1 MNNRLITDMAA
12 SQKLPVFIGVTGHRN
27 IRLAGDDADKLKA
40 AVKKVINEIMGIK
53 EKKNSRSMYPHTE
66 FALLTSL
73 AAGADQYVTQI
84 AVEMGLK
91 YGVVLPMKRE
101 KFLSRTG
108 KDGIADFTADQKKT
122 AEKLMNDA
130 EHCLFV
136 YELPEVGDD
145 DDEQFSEAARFI
157 SDNSCAGIALWDG
170 LVTPTD
176 KAGTGATVRDSLHGV
191 TYRSK
196 CFSGI
201 TIPETRP
208 IYHIYTPR
216 DTSTTQSENYFRTR
230 SIFPQPLLETGVNW
244 FSLSGLDD
252 SQIAAR
258 FAEDWQKDTGR
269 IRKQKFQENLRNID
283 DYNRNVQKH
292 RDWID
297 KHNDRLDRQNV
308 LNQTGERADLCEK
321 YFFAAD
327 ALALFYQRR
336 RDRLGRWIIALA
348 GLSYISLNFF
358 SDFYPTV
365 AALLLYVALLCVAG
379 LVYLFVKRRRYH
391 EYYVSNRAIAE
402 GIRVQYYWFMA
413 DVRGNHN
420 IEAQVQDYYLRRQK
434 GRLEWVRMAIRTV
447 NLLSTAAYDRCGKAD
462 APDFVKKVADV
473 WLGHMDRKNSQ
484 TGVWEFPLSP
494 ADGIKKISH
503 NGQAGY
509 FLSKS
514 MKKSS
519 EVTLP
524 AGSPKKAAKP
534 SVIYKKSA
542 RLSKLINLSM
552 AISILIILALTAV
565 LLVAPD
571 SAFLK
576 KELLPTVSLKDILVF
591 IAGML
596 PIIAMVL
603 REIVS
608 FMGYEEDVDRYA
620 WYYSIFKRTIIEI
633 DECCQNK
640 SGNYPDAES
649 LRDAIKSELFEIGRE
664 ALVENADWVMLNEK
678 RAPEVPSN

>member
-1 MNNRLITDMAA
+1 MNNRLITDIAA

-27 IRLAGDDADKLKA
+27 IRLTGDDADKLEA
-40 AVKKVINEIMGIK
+40 AVRKVINEIRGINEDK
-53 EKKNSRSMYPHTE
+53 GSRSMYPHTE

-73 AAGADQYVTQI
+73 AAGADQFVTRI
-84 AVEMGLK
+84 AVKMGLN

-108 KDGIADFTADQKKT
+108 KDGIADFTPDQRKT
-122 AEKLMNDA
+122 AEELMNDT

-136 YELPEVGDD
+136 YELPEIDDD

-157 SDNSCAGIALWDG
+157 SDNSCADIALWDG

-191 TYRSK
+191 TYRSE

-216 DTSTTQSENYFRTR
+216 DTSTPQSENYFRTR

-244 FSLSGLDD
+244 FSLNGLDD

-258 FAEDWQKDTGR
+258 FADDWQKDTGR

-283 DYNRNVQKH
+283 DYNRKVQKH
-292 RDWID
+292 HGWID
-297 KHNDRLDRQNV
+297 KHNAPLDRQNV
-308 LNQTGERADLCEK
+308 LNQTGERADLCET

-348 GLSYISLNFF
+348 GLAYISLNFF
-358 SDFYPTV
+358 SDFYETV
-365 AALLLYVALLCVAG
+365 GALLLYVMLLCVAL
-379 LVYLFVKRRRYH
+379 LVFSFVKRRRYH

-402 GIRVQYYWFMA
+402 GIRVQFYWFMA

-420 IEAQVQDYYLRRQK
+420 MEAQVQDYYLRRQK

-447 NLLSTAAYDRCGKAD
+447 NLLSTAAYERCSKAD
-462 APDFVKKVADV
+462 APDFVKRVGDV
-473 WLGHMDRKNSQ
+473 WLGRMDIKNEQ
-484 TGVWEFPLSP
+484 TGAWEFPLCP
-494 ADGIKKISH
+494 ADGIEKISH

-524 AGSPKKAAKP
+524 AGSPKKAAMP
-534 SVIYKKSA
+534 SVIYKKST
-542 RLSKLINLSM
+542 RLSKLITLSM
-552 AISILIILALTAV
+552 TISVTIILLLTAV
-565 LLVAPD
+565 LLIAPE
-571 SAFLK
+571 AGFLNMD
-576 KELLPTVSLKDILVF
+576 LLPTVSLKDIAIF

-596 PIIAMVL
+596 PIVAMMM
-603 REIVS
+603 RETVS

-620 WYYSIFKRTIIEI
+620 WYYSIFKRAIIEI
-633 DECCQNK
+633 NECHENK
-640 SGNYPDAES
+640 SKKYPDDES
-649 LRDAIKSELFEIGRE
+649 KCAAIKSELFEIGRE